1 MKRIF
6 IRLIFPVTLLL
17 LVAGPARAA
26 DIAGNAAAVAAQQ
39 EAEERYKQMAAT
51 VEEMKETQAAQQ
63 KKIAALAAEL
73 EKLREEVVKAGN
85 NAATT
90 DSLKRLADQIQ
101 EVDKKRVTDNERIL
115 AEFARLGKAIS
126 AGPGTPRTHPPDPTP
141 PNPPPVPSGEGFDYV
156 IAKND
161 TLGDIVMAYRKQGI
175 NVTRKLVMDANPT
188 VKWEALRIGQK
199 IFIPKPK

>member
-1 MKRIF
+1 M
-6 IRLIFPVTLLL
+6 IFPVALLML
-17 LVAGPARAA
+17 AAGPARAA
-26 DIAGNAAAVAAQQ
+26 DIAGSAAAVAAQQ

-63 KKIAALAAEL
+63 KKISALAAEL
-73 EKLREEVVKAGN
+73 EKLREEVVRAGN

-101 EVDKKRVTDNERIL
+101 EVDKKRVADNERIL

-126 AGPGTPRTHPPDPTP
+126 AGSGTTRTHPPDSTPT
-141 PNPPPVPSGEGFDYV
+141 NPPPVASGEGFDYV

-161 TLGDIVMAYRKQGI
+161 TLGDIVQAYRKQGI
-175 NVTRKLVMDANPT
+175 NITRKLVMDANPN
-188 VKWEALRIGQK
+188 VNWDKLRIGQK

>member
-1 MKRIF
+1 M
-6 IRLIFPVTLLL
+6 IFPIALIVLA
-17 LVAGPARAA
+17 AGPARAA
-26 DIAGNAAAVAAQQ
+26 DIAGSAAAVAAQQ

-63 KKIAALAAEL
+63 RKIAALAAEL
-73 EKLREEVVKAGN
+73 GKLRDDVVKANN

-101 EVDKKRVTDNERIL
+101 EVDKKRVADNERIL
-115 AEFARLGKAIS
+115 AEFAKLGKAIS
-126 AGPGTPRTHPPDPTP
+126 VTPPAHPRTTDTP
-141 PNPPPVPSGEGFDYV
+141 INPLPVASGEGFDYV

-161 TLGDIVMAYRKQGI
+161 TLGDIVTAYRKQGI
-175 NVTRKLVMDANPT
+175 NVTRKMVMDANPN

>member
-1 MKRIF
+1 M
-6 IRLIFPVTLLL
+6 IFPVALLL
-17 LVAGPARAA
+17 LAAGPSRAA

-126 AGPGTPRTHPPDPTP
+126 TTPASRPPST
-141 PNPPPVPSGEGFDYV
+141 NPPPTTVVSGEGFDYV